1 MKYDITATESPKM
14 PHLGKGTECIRL
26 ILSQISPDMRE
37 AILPMIFPALGA
49 HICGTEFQYPDLTW
63 KEPCGML
70 AHLVGESGMGKGQL
84 THCTEA
90 ILHSF
95 RTHDEDEMQ
104 KLVDWQKKYKTRG
117 ANKEKP
123 QRPEVCFWFPPSD
136 VTNPAFIQNAVA
148 CENNGAHTQFF
159 NIPEI
164 EMADRMCGGHKQV
177 SQMIRNIYDRQR
189 AGTLRATPDGVTGNP
204 VLRVNIT
211 FSSTPFSARKFY
223 KTELFVGTFGRIPF
237 SYKPRQER
245 CGVIPRLGN
254 YDENFNKRI
263 DSYIALLQ
271 SCKGRFVIKPLNR
284 VAEQLAADMAAIAD
298 LADDDVLWDM
308 SKRAIVNAWKNGCIM
323 FILNKQVWT
332 KSIGNIVEWMVYHD
346 LWSKMQVF
354 GDLLKN
360 NDENTAETVKN
371 GPKNLLE
378 QLPTSFS
385 EPQLEALR
393 TSLGKDKNAKGLLK
407 IWTHRGFIEFSK
419 QTGLYTKTEAYLNRS

>member
-1 MKYDITATESPKM
+1 MKYDITASESPKM

-26 ILSQISPDMRE
+26 IVSQISPDMRE

-84 THCTEA
+84 TQCTEA

-104 KLVDWQKKYKTRG
+104 KLVDWQKKYKARG

-204 VLRVNIT
+204 VLRVNVT

-254 YDENFNKRI
+254 YDDNFNKRL
-263 DSYIALLQ
+263 DDYMALLQ
-271 SCKGRFVIKPLNR
+271 GCKGRFVIKPLNR
-284 VAEQLAADMAAIAD
+284 IAEQLAADMAAIAD

-360 NDENTAETVKN
+360 NDENTAESVKS

-378 QLPTSFS
+378 QLPLSFS

-393 TSLGKDKNAKGLLK
+393 TSLGKSKNAKGLLRT
-407 IWTHRGFIEFSK
+407 WTHRGFIEFSK
-419 QTGLYTKTEAYLNRS
+419 QTGLYTKTQAYLKRS